1 MPQSLLTGAHA
12 VSNQTAIARQG
23 PPTFPSGCAGTSCS
37 KSAPVAPTPV
47 LTIAGL
53 VALAGTV
60 LKTSGAGWSRR
71 IRTLTQRL
79 PRGTVSVVFR
89 PPQFSTPANLAA

>member
-71 IRTLTQRL
+71 IRTLTPRL

>member
-12 VSNQTAIARQG
+12 ASDQMAIAPQG

-53 VALAGTV
+53 AALAGVV

-71 IRTLTQRL
+71 IRTLIHRL
-79 PRGTVSVVFR
+79 PRGTASVVFR
-89 PPQFSTPANLAA
+89 PPQFSITANLAA

>member
-1 MPQSLLTGAHA
+1 MPQSLLTGVRA
-12 VSNQTAIARQG
+12 VSSEMATARAG

-37 KSAPVAPTPV
+37 KSAPVAPIPV

-53 VALAGTV
+53 AALAGIV

-71 IRTLTQRL
+71 IRALTQRL
-79 PRGTVSVVFR
+79 PRGTATVVFR
-89 PPQFSTPANLAA
+89 PPQFSIPANLAA